1 MKASMHAKVFLVGAG
16 PGDPDLLTVKA
27 HALIR
32 AAEVILH
39 DDLVSAPI
47 LALANPHAMV
57 VNVGKRCG
65 TKNITQSEI
74 NRLMIASARRGLSV
88 IRLKSGDPGLFG
100 RLAEERDALE
110 SAGIPYEI
118 VPGVTAALSA
128 AASLGVSLTD
138 RRTSSRIVVIS
149 AHRAHENEN
158 EPPADWRGLASNS
171 STLVIYMPGRDLAA
185 VSMPTRLQQSSLP
198 QALPNR
204 ASIAPRSLSSTP
216 LLRCRPPQFSSSAAP
231 SSAPHN
237 QLPIPFL
244 LHGNRFFM
252 EWKSASQRK
261 TRIKALKG
269 ASPNGHTI
277 DAAKKLV
284 IAIEG
289 RLQTQALA
297 RHLGRRALA
306 RNLASRLAR
315 RNQTHPMVGGWFSL
329 I

>member
-1 MKASMHAKVFLVGAG
+1 MTTSMNGKVFLVGAG
-16 PGDPDLLTVKA
+16 PGDPNLLTVKA

-88 IRLKSGDPGLFG
+88 VRLKSGDPGLFG

-110 SAGIPYEI
+110 SAGVPYEI

-138 RRTSSRIVVIS
+138 RRTSSRIVVVS

-158 EPPADWRGLASNS
+158 EPPTDWRSLAANN
-171 STLVIYMPGRDLAA
+171 STLVIYMPGHNFAALRQELLDADLAA
-185 VSMPTRLQQSSLP
+185 DTPAAIVSAASTPQQREHCTTLDHLDGAPPMPAPSILLIGRTLDHAARSTTNSVRLTWESLLDGV
-198 QALPNR
+198 AV
-204 ASIAPRSLSSTP
+204 SIAEKNANQNLERSFT
-216 LLRCRPPQFSSSAAP
+216 
-231 SSAPHN
+231 
-237 QLPIPFL
+237 
-244 LHGNRFFM
+244 
-252 EWKSASQRK
+252 
-261 TRIKALKG
+261 
-269 ASPNGHTI
+269 
-277 DAAKKLV
+277 
-284 IAIEG
+284 
-289 RLQTQALA
+289 
-297 RHLGRRALA
+297 
-306 RNLASRLAR
+306 
-315 RNQTHPMVGGWFSL
+315 
-329 I
+329 

>member
-1 MKASMHAKVFLVGAG
+1 MKASMHGKVFLVGAG

-32 AAEVILH
+32 AAQVILH

-47 LALANPHAMV
+47 LALASPHAMV

-88 IRLKSGDPGLFG
+88 VRLKSGDPGLFG

-138 RRTSSRIVVIS
+138 RRTSSRIVVVS

-158 EPPADWRGLASNS
+158 EPPTDWRNLAANN
-171 STLVIYMPGRDLAA
+171 STLVIYMPGRNLAA
-185 VSMPTRLQQSSLP
+185 LQQELLDAGLDADTPAAIVS
-198 QALPNR
+198 A
-204 ASIAPRSLSSTP
+204 ASTP
-216 LLRCRPPQFSSSAAP
+216 EQREHCTTLGQLDTAPPMPAP
-231 SSAPHN
+231 SILLIGRTIERAARSAQQFRSSHMG
-237 QLPIPFL
+237 I
-244 LHGNRFFM
+244 
-252 EWKSASQRK
+252 AS
-261 TRIKALKG
+261 
-269 ASPNGHTI
+269 
-277 DAAKKLV
+277 
-284 IAIEG
+284 
-289 RLQTQALA
+289 
-297 RHLGRRALA
+297 
-306 RNLASRLAR
+306 
-315 RNQTHPMVGGWFSL
+315 
-329 I
+329 

>member
-39 DDLVSAPI
+39 DDLVSTPI

-57 VNVGKRCG
+57 INVGKRCG

-110 SAGIPYEI
+110 SAGVPYEI

-138 RRTSSRIVVIS
+138 RRTNSRIVVVS

-158 EPPADWRGLASNS
+158 EEPTDWRTLAANN
-171 STLVIYMPGRDLAA
+171 STLVIYMPGRNLGALRQELLDAGLDAETPAAIVSAASTPEQRDHCTTLAQLDA
-185 VSMPTRLQQSSLP
+185 APPMPAPSILLIGRTLERAARSVTSSVPLTWES
-198 QALPNR
+198 LLDGVEV
-204 ASIAPRSLSSTP
+204 SIAEKNANQNLERSFT
-216 LLRCRPPQFSSSAAP
+216 
-231 SSAPHN
+231 
-237 QLPIPFL
+237 
-244 LHGNRFFM
+244 
-252 EWKSASQRK
+252 
-261 TRIKALKG
+261 
-269 ASPNGHTI
+269 
-277 DAAKKLV
+277 
-284 IAIEG
+284 
-289 RLQTQALA
+289 
-297 RHLGRRALA
+297 
-306 RNLASRLAR
+306 
-315 RNQTHPMVGGWFSL
+315 
-329 I
+329 

>member
-1 MKASMHAKVFLVGAG
+1 MKTSMHGKVVLVGAG

-27 HALIR
+27 HSLIR
-32 AAEVILH
+32 AAQMILH

-110 SAGIPYEI
+110 SADIPYEI

-138 RRTSSRIVVIS
+138 RRTSSRIVVVS

-158 EPPADWRGLASNS
+158 EPTTDWRSLAANN
-171 STLVIYMPGRDLAA
+171 STLVIYMPGRHLAA
-185 VSMPTRLQQSSLP
+185 LQQELLDAGLDADTPAAIVS
-198 QALPNR
+198 A
-204 ASIAPRSLSSTP
+204 ASTP
-216 LLRCRPPQFSSSAAP
+216 EQREHCTTVRKLDTAPPMPAPTILLIGRTLEHAARSGYQFRSS
-231 SSAPHN
+231 
-237 QLPIPFL
+237 
-244 LHGNRFFM
+244 
-252 EWKSASQRK
+252 
-261 TRIKALKG
+261 
-269 ASPNGHTI
+269 
-277 DAAKKLV
+277 
-284 IAIEG
+284 
-289 RLQTQALA
+289 
-297 RHLGRRALA
+297 HLGI
-306 RNLASRLAR
+306 AS
-315 RNQTHPMVGGWFSL
+315 
-329 I
+329 